1 MKDDIKRTDGL
12 GGPSSAVGKTA
23 VQKKQGKYAIQAK
36 ELALR
41 PQFEAL
47 QPFIGWNPENLSFV

>member
-1 MKDDIKRTDGL
+1 MAWDL
-12 GGPSSAVGKTA
+12 GAPSSAVGKTA